1 MAERNNPLSRGL
13 PGSRGFAWLVESLA
27 LLRAQ
32 TGRLLLIAVVM
43 QMLLG
48 LSQMPLLGILV
59 IVSVPGLGAGLLE
72 AFHITARGG
81 TPAIGVLFR
90 PLLSPGHRGR
100 FFAMGALVF
109 VIAVVTISVLLPAS
123 GSLPDEALLL
133 RLQQGDVDALSELDP
148 AFVSNLLMAFMVSIG
163 ISGTLSYLSIP
174 LIWFNGRKLWPAL
187 GEGMRALLVHWKAFL
202 VLGVGVMALFLPVA
216 ILSGILL
223 QLTAAGGV
231 MAMVF
236 TGLLMGLLLLF
247 QLVLFGTQYCAAKEI
262 FGIDQE
268 MAEEPPTSPG
278 DDQLVA

>member
-1 MAERNNPLSRGL
+1 MAERKNPLKRGL
-13 PGSRGFAWLVESLA
+13 PGSRGTAWLMESLA

-32 TGRLLLIAVVM
+32 TGRLLFIAVIM

-48 LSQMPLLGILV
+48 LSQVPFLGILV
-59 IVSVPGLGAGLLE
+59 IISVPGLGAGLLE
-72 AFHITARGG
+72 AFHVTSRGG
-81 TPAIGVLFR
+81 APAISLLFK
-90 PLLSPGHRGR
+90 PLASPQHRGR
-100 FFAMGALVF
+100 LFAMGALVF

-163 ISGTLSYLSIP
+163 ISGTLSYMSIP
-174 LIWFNGRKLWPAL
+174 LIWFKGRKLWPAI

-216 ILSGILL
+216 LLSSILL
-223 QLTAAGGV
+223 QLAAAGGV

-236 TGLLMGLLLLF
+236 TGLLMALLLLF

-262 FGIDQE
+262 FGVDDEVID
-268 MAEEPPTSPG
+268 EPPSPG

>member
-1 MAERNNPLSRGL
+1 MAERKNPLKRGL
-13 PGSRGFAWLVESLA
+13 PGSRGTAWLMESLA

-32 TGRLLLIAVVM
+32 TGRLLFIAVIM

-48 LSQMPLLGILV
+48 LSQVPFLGILV
-59 IVSVPGLGAGLLE
+59 IISVPGLGAGLLE
-72 AFHITARGG
+72 AFHVTSRGG
-81 TPAIGVLFR
+81 APAISLLFK
-90 PLLSPGHRGR
+90 PLASPQHRGR
-100 FFAMGALVF
+100 LFAMGALVF

-163 ISGTLSYLSIP
+163 ISGTLSYMSIP
-174 LIWFNGRKLWPAL
+174 LIWFKGRKLWPAI
-187 GEGMRALLVHWKAFL
+187 GEGMRVLLVHWKAFL

-216 ILSGILL
+216 LLSSILL
-223 QLTAAGGV
+223 QLAAAGGV

-236 TGLLMGLLLLF
+236 TGLLMALLLLF

-262 FGIDQE
+262 FGVDDEVID
-268 MAEEPPTSPG
+268 EPPSPG

>member
-1 MAERNNPLSRGL
+1 MAERKNPLKRGL
-13 PGSRGFAWLVESLA
+13 PGSRGTAWLRESLA

-32 TGRLLLIAVVM
+32 TGRLLFIAVIM

-48 LSQMPLLGILV
+48 LSQVPFLGILV
-59 IVSVPGLGAGLLE
+59 IISVPGLGAGLLE
-72 AFHITARGG
+72 AFHVTSRGG
-81 TPAIGVLFR
+81 APAISLLFK
-90 PLLSPGHRGR
+90 PLASPQHRGR
-100 FFAMGALVF
+100 LFAMGALVF

-163 ISGTLSYLSIP
+163 ISGTLSYMSIP
-174 LIWFNGRKLWPAL
+174 LIWFKGRKLWPAIS
-187 GEGMRALLVHWKAFL
+187 EGMRALLVHWKAFL
-202 VLGVGVMALFLPVA
+202 VLGVGVMALFLPVSL
-216 ILSGILL
+216 LSSILL
-223 QLTAAGGV
+223 QLAAAGGV

-236 TGLLMGLLLLF
+236 TGLLMALLLLF

-262 FGIDQE
+262 FGVDDEVID
-268 MAEEPPTSPG
+268 EPPPPG

>member
-1 MAERNNPLSRGL
+1 M
-13 PGSRGFAWLVESLA
+13 ESLA

-32 TGRLLLIAVVM
+32 TGRLLFIAVIM

-48 LSQMPLLGILV
+48 LSQVPFLGILV
-59 IVSVPGLGAGLLE
+59 IISVPGLGAGLLE
-72 AFHITARGG
+72 AFHVTSRGG
-81 TPAIGVLFR
+81 APAISLLFK
-90 PLLSPGHRGR
+90 PLASPQHRGR
-100 FFAMGALVF
+100 LFAMGALVF

-163 ISGTLSYLSIP
+163 ISGTLSYMSIP
-174 LIWFNGRKLWPAL
+174 LIWFKGRKLWPAI

-216 ILSGILL
+216 LLSSILL
-223 QLTAAGGV
+223 QLAAAGGV

-236 TGLLMGLLLLF
+236 TGLLMALLLLF

-262 FGIDQE
+262 FGVDDEVID
-268 MAEEPPTSPG
+268 EPPSPG

>member
-1 MAERNNPLSRGL
+1 MAKRRNPLKRGL
-13 PGSRGFAWLVESLA
+13 PGSRGTAWLMESLA

-32 TGRLLLIAVVM
+32 TGRLLFIAVIM

-48 LSQMPLLGILV
+48 LSQVPFLGILV

-72 AFHITARGG
+72 AFHVTSRGG
-81 TPAIGVLFR
+81 APAISLLFK
-90 PLLSPGHRGR
+90 PLASPQHRGR
-100 FFAMGALVF
+100 LFAMGALVF

-163 ISGTLSYLSIP
+163 ISGTLSYMSIP
-174 LIWFNGRKLWPAL
+174 LIWFKGRKLWPAI
-187 GEGMRALLVHWKAFL
+187 GEGMRVLLVHWKAFL

-216 ILSGILL
+216 LLSSILL
-223 QLTAAGGV
+223 QLAAAGGV

-236 TGLLMGLLLLF
+236 TGLLMALLLLF

-262 FGIDQE
+262 FGVDDDVID
-268 MAEEPPTSPG
+268 EPPPTG